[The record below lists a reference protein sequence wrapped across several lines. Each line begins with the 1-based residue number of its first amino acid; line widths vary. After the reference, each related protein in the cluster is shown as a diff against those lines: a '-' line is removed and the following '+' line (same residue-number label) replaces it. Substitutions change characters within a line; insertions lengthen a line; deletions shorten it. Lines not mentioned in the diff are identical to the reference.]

1 MACEWVK
8 GLRPSERRNNL
19 SREAKTSLCWGGWGV
34 VVAGSTP
41 LSSQVLG
48 FRSYRWETPVWPV
61 FALGGHPDDTGVYLI
76 VMHLWENSVVQMYN
90 RKVVTRQEVWSWSV
104 LSDRPISLPRKPP
117 F

>member
-1 MACEWVK
+1 MN
-8 GLRPSERRNNL
+8 GLRALGPQ
-19 SREAKTSLCWGGWGV
+19 REETISQGRPRLASAGGDGGV